1 LIIGSVRIALLFGAL
16 SACYSP
22 QAKPGAQC
30 APGGLCPENLKCAAD
45 NTCEPPGYQPIDSPT
60 DVAPDMT
67 MCATSPPPNDRP
79 SGAIDITAGG
89 DFTADL
95 SCASDD
101 ASPDG
106 TLLCGSDGG
115 RDVFYTITA
124 SKNEVYYIDTFGS
137 DFDTVVR
144 VYPGACRTG
153 SAAGTVCH
161 NDACNTTQTQW
172 VGQITTG
179 ENCVVIDQLDGSVTN
194 SQLRFHVEP
203 SAWSGSEIHVGTR
216 TLNASTAAF
225 GSDTTSSCGGLGP
238 DRGYYVAGCP
248 GTTLHLDASTCAT
261 TTAYDTVL
269 YVLGPAQTELACND
283 NDAACSVMPT
293 ASTLSGVALTGAHL
307 FWLIVDGPTAA
318 DSGAYSLTTTL
329 Q

>member
-1 LIIGSVRIALLFGAL
+1 VRIALLFGVLAG
-16 SACYSP
+16 CYSP
-22 QAKPGAQC
+22 EAKPGAQC
-30 APGGLCPENLKCAAD
+30 SPGRLCPDNLQCAAD
-45 NTCEPPGYQPIDSPT
+45 NTCEPHGYQPIDAPT
-60 DVAPDMT
+60 DVAIDAT
-67 MCATSPPPNDRP
+67 MCTTTPPPNDRP

-106 TLLCGSDGG
+106 SLLCGGNGG
-115 RDVFYTITA
+115 RDVFYTVTT
-124 SKNEVYYIDTFGS
+124 SKTEVYYFDTFGS
-137 DFDTVVR
+137 DFDTVIR

-153 SAAGTVCH
+153 SVANMVCH

-172 VGQITTG
+172 TGQLTTG
-179 ENCVVIDQLDGSVTN
+179 TNCVVVDQLDGSGTTG
-194 SQLRFHVEP
+194 QLHLHVEGA
-203 SAWSGSEIHVGTR
+203 AWSGSEIHIGPH
-216 TLNASTAAF
+216 TLSASTAAF
-225 GSDTTSSCGGLGP
+225 GSDTTSTCGGAGP
-238 DRGYYVAGCP
+238 DRGYYATACP
-248 GTTLHLDASTCAT
+248 GETLHLDASTCSTST
-261 TTAYDTVL
+261 TYNTVI
-269 YVLGPAQTELACND
+269 YVLGVDQAELACND
-283 NDAACSVMPT
+283 NDATCSVNLS